1 MEDLTSS
8 LWLPFKTGLLGGRAE
23 EARGN
28 GGAAQGCRSTGKKRP
43 KSGYILKVEPTQWM
57 GRELAP
63 RLSLQV
69 VRMWERRKKSHAAT
83 AGHPLD
89 PRPGL
94 SQEGRDPR
102 PRSELPPQPMLADGR
117 GASDCLQALFCYV
130 SIFQLLLPAHKF
142 NFQRPLYTSRTGDYK
157 ETKSV

>member
-1 MEDLTSS
+1 MDGVRTRPSPVPPS
-8 LWLPFKTGLLGGRAE
+8 C
-23 EARGN
+23 
-28 GGAAQGCRSTGKKRP
+28 QDVGKK
-43 KSGYILKVEPTQWM
+43 
-57 GRELAP
+57 
-63 RLSLQV
+63 
-69 VRMWERRKKSHAAT
+69 KKSHAAT
-83 AGHPLD
+83 AGLPLPD
-89 PRPGL
+89 QKALGGAKPGL
-94 SQEGRDPR
+94 FPTMPDPR